1 MNRCLW
7 SKKEI
12 GRKKFQTPDYKSV
25 PHQKSRIII
34 RRYPLDRKKHGLIRR
49 TALNRHRF
57 RRTRLFQSSNE
68 FHCRI
73 QNGFYIC
80 VESIERT
87 GPYRMKLGAPR
98 SLNCRQPRC
107 RKCRKKFHPFVH
119 CSFDIDN
126 WNVYYRNGH
135 LCRSNVFI
143 RQTLSKSIII
153 KIVQD
158 NCCHMKLYDIQIT
171 KI

>member
-1 MNRCLW
+1 MINSSFVEYKTLSSFNESLSLIEEGNR
-7 SKKEI
+7 SKKI
-12 GRKKFQTPDYKSV
+12 PNTGLQISTSPKIKNNYS
-25 PHQKSRIII
+25 SL
-34 RRYPLDRKKHGLIRR
+34 PLDRKKHGLIRR

-57 RRTRLFQSSNE
+57 RGTRLFQSSNE

-126 WNVYYRNGH
+126 
-135 LCRSNVFI
+135 
-143 RQTLSKSIII
+143 
-153 KIVQD
+153 
-158 NCCHMKLYDIQIT
+158 
-171 KI
+171 